1 MILDKLISHI
11 NNYMIISNITLYLM
25 STSIIIMSIVY
36 IVHLFLKKQLFERN
50 MIYAGIAARI
60 LMFLGFTIE
69 FAHQMTT
76 YDKYRPIYNAKWDAA
91 IQLVHFLFWGYI
103 AVVGIYY
110 LLTIGIKKYRGFIY
124 TFDISMMSIP
134 LVFGLVL
141 GIFQGLYSGGIE
153 TLLLIPLPAACIY
166 IFYQYYW
173 RRKLTYF
180 AAFFITTV
188 ITLTCAYKFKSLKLM
203 LPFAAFM
210 LLLGIYDLIMADLQI
225 KIYMPLLLI
234 PPIIFIFAA
243 NPFYNLWT
251 LIENEQAYTVSN
263 IFYKDVKNFSL
274 NDMEKRIRGAL
285 DDKNDKLLIKKV
297 SNSYIGKDYE
307 LQLGEYD
314 IRVLGVDGRTL
325 GITRNDYQKAGIGSI
340 SFNKAELMKKSLNF
354 LKQLGYSYNPDIVD
368 VKNWMKNGDY
378 TISFYHKYTD
388 GKLTDTFPM
397 CEFIWNNDSRLKY
410 LSITG
415 VFNIKDY
422 SEVKI
427 NESQIKVILNDFYK
441 KLNKSTPNYVITSI
455 REIWRSGVDITCENG
470 DSFEIDATSGEIINY
485 NNLKVDNKFD
495 KTMEGTIKNRGKAIN
510 YAKAITSLWAKADFK
525 ETQLGKSYSYGQYN
539 FIGKIPGIKITIET
553 LVNIKGELVNF
564 RQNIVP
570 DNSKYSSNAFKIN
583 SKEAIK
589 LVEERFNPFKIYTV
603 KAALVLTTDDYN
615 NTELKWR
622 VGVVP
627 FMSSEKLYYLVDV
640 NTGMVEPVSY

>member
-1 MILDKLISHI
+1 MSLV
-11 NNYMIISNITLYLM
+11 YMA
-25 STSIIIMSIVY
+25 
-36 IVHLFLKKQLFERN
+36 HLFFKKQLFECN

-103 AVVGIYY
+103 AVVGIYS
-110 LLTIGIKKYRGFIY
+110 LLTIGLKKYRGFIY

-134 LVFGLVL
+134 LVLGLIL
-141 GIFQGLYSGGIE
+141 GIFEGLYSGGVE
-153 TLLLIPLPAACIY
+153 ALLLIPLPAACI
-166 IFYQYYW
+166 FLFFQCYW

-180 AAFFITTV
+180 AAFFITTL
-188 ITLTCAYKFKSLKLM
+188 ITLACAYKFKSLKLM

-210 LLLGIYDLIMADLQI
+210 LMLGIYDLIMADLKI
-225 KIYMPLLLI
+225 KLYRPLLLI
-234 PPIIFIFAA
+234 LPITLIFAT

-263 IFYKDVKNFSL
+263 IFYKDVKNLSMV
-274 NDMEKRIRGAL
+274 DMEKRIREAL
-285 DDKNDKLLIKKV
+285 DNKNDKLLIKKV
-297 SNSYIGKDYE
+297 SNAYISKDYE

-314 IRVLGVDGRTL
+314 IRVLGVDGRNL
-325 GITRNDYQKAGIGSI
+325 GIMRKDYKKAGSGSI
-340 SFNKAELMKKSLNF
+340 SSFNKTELMGKSLKF
-354 LKQLGYSYNPDIVD
+354 LKQMGYSYNPDIVD
-368 VKNWMKNGDY
+368 VKDGMENGDY
-378 TISFYHKYTD
+378 FISFYHKYPD
-388 GKLTDTFPM
+388 GKLVDTFPM
-397 CEFIWNNDSRLKY
+397 CEFIWDNDSKLKY
-410 LSITG
+410 LSVTG

-427 NESQIKVILNDFYK
+427 NESQIKVILNNFYK

-470 DSFEIDATSGEIINY
+470 DSFEIDAASGEIINY
-485 NNLKVDNKFD
+485 NNSKADNKYD
-495 KTMEGTIKNRGKAIN
+495 KTMEGTIKNREKAIN
-510 YAKAITSLWAKADFK
+510 YAKEITSFWDKADFK
-525 ETQLGKSYSYGQYN
+525 ETQLGKSYAYGQYN
-539 FIGKIPGIKITIET
+539 FIGKVPGLKITIET
-553 LVNIKGELVNF
+553 LVNIKGEIVNF
-564 RQNIVP
+564 RQDIVP
-570 DNSKYSSNAFKIN
+570 DNSKYSNNAFKIN
-583 SKEAIK
+583 SREAIK
-589 LVEERFNPFKIYTV
+589 LVEERFNSLKTYTA
-603 KAALVLTTDDYN
+603 KAALILTTDDYN

-622 VGVVP
+622 VGVVQ